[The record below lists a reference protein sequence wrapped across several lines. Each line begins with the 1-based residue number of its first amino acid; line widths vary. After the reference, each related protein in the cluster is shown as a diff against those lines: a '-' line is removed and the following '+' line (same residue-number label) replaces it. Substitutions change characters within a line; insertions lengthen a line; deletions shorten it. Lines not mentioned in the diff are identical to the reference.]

1 MEKRAYR
8 NTQDKVIAGVCTG
21 LGEYF
26 SIDPLFIRIIFLL
39 FLFEP
44 PIAVVAYIA
53 LWIALPK
60 KPIQMPMI
68 GNVETSDESSKT
80 FEQRVEDFG
89 KEAEIIGEK
98 LGKDAEQ
105 FGEELG
111 RKVESA
117 AENLEH
123 TMKSAFKQKKVKIDA
138 TFDSKPGKGKAMG
151 YILISLGAIFL
162 AHNYLPDF
170 DIERFWP
177 IILIAIGISILL
189 PGKKEKNS

>member
-26 SIDPLFIRIIFLL
+26 GIDPLFIRIVFLL

-60 KPIQMPMI
+60 KPYQLPVQS
-68 GNVETSDESSKT
+68 NSQSHEDSPKT
-80 FEQRVEDFG
+80 FEERVEEFG
-89 KEAEIIGEK
+89 KEAEVIGNTLGKEAELFGEK
-98 LGKDAEQ
+98 IEKKVQAFAEQ
-105 FGEELG
+105 
-111 RKVESA
+111 
-117 AENLEH
+117 LEGSMSDAKNTKNIH
-123 TMKSAFKQKKVKIDA
+123 FSIDIEP
-138 TFDSKPGKGKAMG
+138 KPRKGKAMG
-151 YILISLGAIFL
+151 IILISLGIVFL
-162 AHNYLPDF
+162 ANNFLPDF

-177 IILIAIGISILL
+177 MILIGIGFSILFS
-189 PGKKEKNS
+189 GKKEGQS

>member
-26 SIDPLFIRIIFLL
+26 GIDPLFIRIVFLL

-68 GNVETSDESSKT
+68 GNVDTGEDSKS
-80 FEQRVEDFG
+80 FEQKVDDFG
-89 KEAEIIGEK
+89 KEAEEIGKTLGKEAEVFGEK
-98 LGKDAEQ
+98 I
-105 FGEELG
+105 
-111 RKVESA
+111 
-117 AENLEH
+117 
-123 TMKSAFKQKKVKIDA
+123 QKKVEAFAEQLEGTMSDVKNKQNIHFSIDIE
-138 TFDSKPGKGKAMG
+138 SKPKKGKAMG
-151 YILISLGAIFL
+151 IILISLGIVFL
-162 AHNYLPDF
+162 ANNFLPDF

-177 IILIAIGISILL
+177 MILIGIGFSILFS
-189 PGKKEKNS
+189 GKKEGQS